1 MRQAVQSADMS
12 RPVFSSRF
20 GTLVTM
26 IGVAVGLGNV
36 WRFPYMTGQFGG
48 ASFVLVYV
56 VMVVL
61 LGIPALMA
69 EWSLG
74 RSTGRGPVG
83 AFEKAGLPGGRWI
96 GWGLFAGV
104 TAATAYYTNAIGWV
118 LYHAIGQLL
127 AIVGVGLETSAILP
141 PETGFSPRSMALQM
155 ICTGSVILAAAWI
168 LKRGLR
174 SGIEKASSILMPLL
188 ATCLLIVIVRS
199 LTLDGSWAGVEW
211 YLLKLERPTFGV
223 VLAAMGQAFFSLS
236 LGGTFMVVYGSYLHR
251 DEDLLG
257 NASWTAAGDL
267 GAGLLAGLAILPAVF
282 ALSLEPGS
290 GPGLIFATL
299 PQVFEQIP
307 GGPLFGS
314 LFFIGLLGAAFLS
327 DVGAFE
333 VLIAGLTDE
342 LGWTRDRAIHVL
354 SLVVFVIAIPPMIN
368 LEIFV
373 PWDLTFGSGLQTL
386 GAAVAAVTVGWCLDR
401 RLLAQQIG
409 SGSSRRSRLLLFWL
423 RWVVP
428 TLVLGLGF
436 LWLMTDVLGF
446 TLPWS

>member
-1 MRQAVQSADMS
+1 MS

-56 VMVVL
+56 LMVVL

-118 LYHAIGQLL
+118 LYHALGQLL

-141 PETGFSPRSMALQM
+141 PETGFSTRSMVLQM
-155 ICTGSVILAAAWI
+155 LCTGGVILAAAWI

-188 ATCLLIVIVRS
+188 AICLLIVIGRG

-211 YLLKLERPTFGV
+211 YLLKIERPTLGA

-236 LGGTFMVVYGSYLHR
+236 LGGTFMVVYGSYLQR

-267 GAGLLAGLAILPAVF
+267 GAGILAGLAILPAVF
-282 ALSLEPGS
+282 ALALEPGS

-333 VLIAGLTDE
+333 VLVAGLCDE
-342 LGWTRDRAIHVL
+342 LEWTRDRAIHVL
-354 SLVVFVIAIPPMIN
+354 SVVVFLIALPPMIN
-368 LEIFV
+368 LQIFI

-401 RLLAQQIG
+401 RLLAQQLAG
-409 SGSSRRSRLLLFWL
+409 GSSRRSRLLLFWL

-428 TLVLGLGF
+428 TLVLGLGL
-436 LWLMTDVLGF
+436 LWLLTDVLGL